1 MLTPLLVLFM
11 TFSFAQEK
19 KVTGVVTDQSGL
31 PLPGVSVVVVG
42 TTNGAQTDFD
52 GNYAINVEQGK
63 SLRFS
68 YLGQKTVTMSVGASN
83 TINVQL
89 EEDAEALEEVVVVGY
104 GSRSKELSTSAIA
117 TVSTEKIEAFV
128 PSTSIDNILQ
138 GQAAGVQVTAAN
150 GRPGNTAFVQIRGVG
165 SINAQTT
172 PLYVI
177 DGVPIPIDT
186 ERDFNPINN
195 LNPSDIETFS
205 ILKDA
210 ATVSKYGSRGA
221 NGVIL
226 ITTKKGKAGDAR
238 IKFSSSYG
246 FGEMIPN
253 NFDVMN
259 TTQKLELER

>member
-1 MLTPLLVLFM
+1 MKQKLTWMLTPLLVFFM

-19 KVTGVVTDQSGL
+19 TVTGVVTDQSGL

-42 TTNGAQTDFD
+42 TTNGSQTDFD
-52 GNYAINVEQGK
+52 GNYAINVNQGEK
-63 SLRFS
+63 LRFS

-104 GSRSKELSTSAIA
+104 GSRSKELSTSAIS

-186 ERDFNPINN
+186 ERDFNPISN

-205 ILKDA
+205 
-210 ATVSKYGSRGA
+210 
-221 NGVIL
+221 
-226 ITTKKGKAGDAR
+226 
-238 IKFSSSYG
+238 
-246 FGEMIPN
+246 
-253 NFDVMN
+253 
-259 TTQKLELER
+259 

>member
-1 MLTPLLVLFM
+1 MLTPLLVFFM

-19 KVTGVVTDQSGL
+19 TVTGVVTDQSGL

-42 TTNGAQTDFD
+42 TTNGSQTDFD
-52 GNYAINVEQGK
+52 GNYAINVNQGEK
-63 SLRFS
+63 LRFS

-104 GSRSKELSTSAIA
+104 GSRSKELSTSAIS

-177 DGVPIPIDT
+177 DGVIVEISGENVCLKERRSKISST
-186 ERDFNPINN
+186 EASCCRALP
-195 LNPSDIETFS
+195 
-205 ILKDA
+205 
-210 ATVSKYGSRGA
+210 
-221 NGVIL
+221 
-226 ITTKKGKAGDAR
+226 
-238 IKFSSSYG
+238 
-246 FGEMIPN
+246 
-253 NFDVMN
+253 
-259 TTQKLELER
+259 